1 MRLSVDVGGTF
12 TDLVVDDGAGLL
24 KVYKSPTT
32 SPDPIEGVLD
42 VVALAAAGEGRS
54 TQALLGATDMFIHST
69 TRAINAVVTG
79 KTARTAFL
87 TTQGHPDILLVREGG
102 RSDAFNYRVPYPA
115 PYVPRSLTF
124 EVDGRIGAD
133 GRIVRPLVA
142 ASVHDIADRLKAAA
156 EVLGQERLGDG
167 VIGRIWRDLFS
178 LQRPRPFSIGD
189 MHLLLFESPA
199 HFLGQFV
206 EKLADGAVI
215 KVAGILR
222 EDLSGKDCYRFSM
235 ARGFSS

>member
-1 MRLSVDVGGTF
+1 MRKQTPAVEAGDQF
-12 TDLVVDDGAGLL
+12 AAGL
-24 KVYKSPTT
+24 
-32 SPDPIEGVLD
+32 DLD
-42 VVALAAAGEGRS
+42 RRPGEI
-54 TQALLGATDMFIHST
+54 A
-69 TRAINAVVTG
+69 
-79 KTARTAFL
+79 
-87 TTQGHPDILLVREGG
+87 
-102 RSDAFNYRVPYPA
+102 
-115 PYVPRSLTF
+115 
-124 EVDGRIGAD
+124 
-133 GRIVRPLVA
+133 
-142 ASVHDIADRLKAAA
+142 ADRLKAAA